1 MRDQNT
7 QSTIRPD
14 SNQERRAFV
23 RMPFEHSL
31 KWQEADSEGGEG
43 TLSDVGRTGLCI
55 SLSRYLR
62 PGRKVSVFFEDIMY
76 KGRMITIP
84 ARLVWSR
91 AKFDSDTFMAG
102 LQILHGDPETLG
114 AVSEIFYAALQDGS
128 QGFGN
133 VPVMEAIEETGV
145 DRNPSETACCSCEF

>member
-7 QSTIRPD
+7 QSTIRLD

-55 SLSRYLR
+55 SLNRYLR

-76 KGRMITIP
+76 QGNMVTLP

-91 AKFDSDTFMAG
+91 AKFESNTFMAG
-102 LQILHGDPETLG
+102 LQILHDDPETLG
-114 AVSEIFYAALQDGS
+114 AVSEIFYTALQDRSQELGS
-128 QGFGN
+128 
-133 VPVMEAIEETGV
+133 VPMMEAIEETDE
-145 DRNPSETACCSCEF
+145 DRNRSETSCCSCEV